1 MPFLPKSKVTNSNK
15 FLGSAIIEAD
25 PCLRNSLSVKVFNKN
40 KATKAKIY
48 NEDINKNLYS
58 GILTQTLRG
67 VCLKDNNT
75 FSVPAPP
82 EAINS
87 CIKTRGEQKLQRE
100 PKKSE
105 NAIIRLEI
113 FDINSM
119 WKNKSET
126 VCKQVN
132 MTGIKDCQNDEID
145 AEMVNIERKN
155 LTECQKRFEKEEKQE
170 IENHEI
176 R

>member
-1 MPFLPKSKVTNSNK
+1 MSKDLTSLPRSKVIHSNK
-15 FLGSAIIEAD
+15 IFGSAIIEAD
-25 PCLRNSLSVKVFNKN
+25 PCLRHSLSVKVFNKN
-40 KATKAKIY
+40 KAPKAKIY
-48 NEDINKNLYS
+48 NGDINKNLYS
-58 GILTQTLRG
+58 GILAQTLRG

-75 FSVPAPP
+75 LIVREPP

-113 FDINSM
+113 IDINSM

-126 VCKQVN
+126 ICIQVN
-132 MTGIKDCQNDEID
+132 MTGIKDCENDEID
-145 AEMVNIERKN
+145 VEIVNIERKN
-155 LTECQKRFEKEEKQE
+155 
-170 IENHEI
+170 
-176 R
+176 

>member
-1 MPFLPKSKVTNSNK
+1 M
-15 FLGSAIIEAD
+15 
-25 PCLRNSLSVKVFNKN
+25 RNSLSVKVFNKN

-67 VCLKDNNT
+67 VCLKNNNT
-75 FSVPAPP
+75 LSVPAPP
-82 EAINS
+82 EAIDS
-87 CIKTRGEQKLQRE
+87 CIKTRGGQQLESE
-100 PKKSE
+100 TKKSE

-113 FDINSM
+113 LDINSM

-132 MTGIKDCQNDEID
+132 MTGIKDCQNDDID
-145 AEMVNIERKN
+145 AEIVNIERRN
-155 LTECQKRFEKEEKQE
+155 LTECQKGFEKEVEQE
-170 IENHEI
+170 I
-176 R
+176 